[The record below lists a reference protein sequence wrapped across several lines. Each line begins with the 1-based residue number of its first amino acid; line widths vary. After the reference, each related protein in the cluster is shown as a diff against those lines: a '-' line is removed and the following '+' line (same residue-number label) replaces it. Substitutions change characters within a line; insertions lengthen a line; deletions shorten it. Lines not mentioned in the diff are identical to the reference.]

1 MESFARIVNDF
12 YSLTIDAKFS
22 ILGAYNNPVY
32 AFAKDDSW
40 NVYFQYLDLICFD
53 NCQLKKTFIL
63 TKC

>member
-32 AFAKDDSW
+32 AFAKDD
-40 NVYFQYLDLICFD
+40 LEM
-53 NCQLKKTFIL
+53 FISSI
-63 TKC
+63 